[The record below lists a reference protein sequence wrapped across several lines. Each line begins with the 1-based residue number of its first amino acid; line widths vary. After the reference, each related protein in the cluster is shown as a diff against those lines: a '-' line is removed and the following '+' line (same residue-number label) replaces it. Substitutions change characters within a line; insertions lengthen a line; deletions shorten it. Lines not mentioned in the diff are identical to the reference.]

1 MIRITIH
8 HEGAVQGPFG
18 VDAGEWMVLWREAEL
33 QVARAD
39 SVGDATRASFCRGL
53 AHAALVRTLR
63 GRGN

>member
-1 MIRITIH
+1 MKRIRIH
-8 HEGAVQGPFG
+8 HEGGVQGPFG
-18 VDAGEWMVLWREAEL
+18 ADAGEWMVLWRDAEL

-39 SVGDATRASFCRGL
+39 SVGDPTRASFFRGL